1 MLLTIFSMSARFCSQ
16 CGTKTLPDARFCASC
31 GTALPGVNKKVSAQ
45 ASSVTAP
52 PWRSQ
57 LPGLTIL
64 TSYLIIGTVLWFGV
78 LRTQPFPVVGNGGSG
93 GPAVGGKQELPQNH
107 PPVTLPEDIRKRIA
121 EFAEQA
127 KQKPQ
132 DVATWKSLAE
142 MQFRAS
148 QVEASYRS
156 AALESFKHVLELAPD
171 DLDALRGVG
180 NIYYDF
186 EEHAKAV
193 DYYNRY
199 LVKKPDDPGVRTDL
213 GTMYLYS
220 NNFDQAITEYQTVI
234 AKEPGFFQAYFNLG
248 VAYNEKGEKGKAL
261 EALNKAKS
269 LTTEQAVR
277 DRIDQFL
284 TQVSA
289 PVPPAVAQGA
299 PPSAP
304 PTQPP
309 ATKPVQVDPSLSPF
323 QQAVEQVL
331 RSATI
336 MGERINRIEWS
347 SPTEARVL
355 LQNFPMSGMPPQVRA
370 GLVGR
375 LQTKILEA
383 KEAAGISG
391 AAKVELIDLDSQQV
405 METLNS

>member
-1 MLLTIFSMSARFCSQ
+1 MSARFCSQ
-16 CGTKTLPDARFCASC
+16 CGTKTVPDARFCASC
-31 GTALPGVNKKVSAQ
+31 GTALPGSGKKTPAQNTPHTSA
-45 ASSVTAP
+45 S
-52 PWRSQ
+52 WRTQ
-57 LPGLTIL
+57 LPGLTVL
-64 TSYLIIGTVLWFGV
+64 ASYLLIGTGLWFAV
-78 LRTQPFPVVGNGGSG
+78 LRTQPFPTVGASAD
-93 GPAVGGKQELPQNH
+93 GPATGGGQELPQNH
-107 PPVTLPEDIRKRIA
+107 PPVTLPEEVRKRIT
-121 EFAEQA
+121 EFANQA
-127 KQKPQ
+127 KEKPQ
-132 DVATWKSLAE
+132 DVGVWKSLAE

-148 QVEASYRS
+148 QIEASYRS
-156 AALESFKHVLELAPD
+156 AALESFKHVLELAPN
-171 DLDALRGVG
+171 DLDALKGIG

-193 DYYNRY
+193 EYYKRY
-199 LVKKPDDPGVRTDL
+199 LTQKPDDSGVRTDL

-220 NNFDQAITEYQTVI
+220 NSFDQAIGEYQAVI
-234 AKEPGFFQAYFNLG
+234 AKDPGFFQAYFNLG
-248 VAYNEKGEKGKAL
+248 VAYNEKGEKGKSL

-269 LTTEQAVR
+269 LTTDQAVR

-284 TQVSA
+284 TQISIPVS
-289 PVPPAVAQGA
+289 PSVAQAPPTTA
-299 PPSAP
+299 PPSQVA
-304 PTQPP
+304 Q
-309 ATKPVQVDPSLSPF
+309 VQVDPSLSPF

-331 RSATI
+331 RGANI

-383 KEAAGISG
+383 KEAAGVSS

>member
-1 MLLTIFSMSARFCSQ
+1 VLA
-16 CGTKTLPDARFCASC
+16 
-31 GTALPGVNKKVSAQ
+31 
-45 ASSVTAP
+45 
-52 PWRSQ
+52 
-57 LPGLTIL
+57 
-64 TSYLIIGTVLWFGV
+64 SYLLIGTGLWFAV
-78 LRTQPFPVVGNGGSG
+78 LRTQPFPTVGSSAD
-93 GPAVGGKQELPQNH
+93 GPATGGGQELPQNH
-107 PPVTLPEDIRKRIA
+107 PPVKLPEEVRKRIT

-132 DVATWKSLAE
+132 DVGTWKSLAE

-148 QVEASYRS
+148 QIEAGYRS
-156 AALESFKHVLELAPD
+156 AALESFKHVLELAPN
-171 DLDALRGVG
+171 DLDALRGMG

-186 EEHAKAV
+186 EEHPKAIE
-193 DYYNRY
+193 YYKRY
-199 LVKKPDDPGVRTDL
+199 LAQKPDDAGVRTDL

-220 NNFDQAITEYQTVI
+220 NNFDQAVAEYQTVI

-248 VAYNEKGEKGKAL
+248 VAYNEKGEKGKSL

-269 LTTEQAVR
+269 LTTDQAVR

-284 TQVSA
+284 AQIGA
-289 PVPPAVAQGA
+289 PVSPSVAEA
-299 PPSAP
+299 
-304 PTQPP
+304 PP
-309 ATKPVQVDPSLSPF
+309 ATTPSAQVAQAQIDPALSPF
-323 QQAVEQVL
+323 QQAVEKVL
-331 RSATI
+331 RGANI

-383 KEAAGISG
+383 KEAAGVSS
-391 AAKVELIDLDSQQV
+391 AARIELIDLDSQQV

>member
-1 MLLTIFSMSARFCSQ
+1 VLA
-16 CGTKTLPDARFCASC
+16 
-31 GTALPGVNKKVSAQ
+31 
-45 ASSVTAP
+45 
-52 PWRSQ
+52 
-57 LPGLTIL
+57 
-64 TSYLIIGTVLWFGV
+64 SYLLIGTGLWFAV
-78 LRTQPFPVVGNGGSG
+78 LRTQPFPTVGSSAD
-93 GPAVGGKQELPQNH
+93 GPATGGGQELPQNH
-107 PPVTLPEDIRKRIA
+107 PPVKLPEEVRKRIT
-121 EFAEQA
+121 EFADQA

-132 DVATWKSLAE
+132 DVGTWKSLAE

-148 QVEASYRS
+148 QIEASYRS
-156 AALESFKHVLELAPD
+156 AALESFKHVLELAPN
-171 DLDALRGVG
+171 DLDALRGMG

-186 EEHAKAV
+186 EEHPKAIE
-193 DYYNRY
+193 YYKRY
-199 LVKKPDDPGVRTDL
+199 LAQKPDDAEVRTDL

-220 NNFDQAITEYQTVI
+220 NNFDQAVAEYQTVI
-234 AKEPGFFQAYFNLG
+234 AKDPGFFQAYFNLG
-248 VAYNEKGEKGKAL
+248 VAYNEKGEKGKSL

-269 LTTEQAVR
+269 LTTDQTVR

-284 TQVSA
+284 AQISA
-289 PVPPAVAQGA
+289 PVSPSVAEA
-299 PPSAP
+299 
-304 PTQPP
+304 PP
-309 ATKPVQVDPSLSPF
+309 ATTPSAQVAQVQIDPALSPF

-331 RSATI
+331 RGANI

-383 KEAAGISG
+383 KEAAGVSS
-391 AAKVELIDLDSQQV
+391 AARIELIDLDSQQV